1 MLCDTRVFFLLQRS
15 LLATALAASVGLGLG
30 ACGSSSPGPV
40 GTDDNNA
47 TADDTDATG
56 DTDATD
62 EMDDAGVTKPPPKTP
77 TVIKDASIPKV
88 PTTPAVDAASAP
100 AKDASKPADV
110 GATTGDASKPASTDT
125 GGSAPAIVG
134 DAPTEA
140 SATAKGPFPVK
151 TYTDGYPDSD
161 AYADSTMHYPDGA
174 PGIYPA
180 IAIVPG
186 FASAQSSIQAWGPFL
201 ASHGFVVLTI
211 GTNSTL
217 DQPDARSVALLGAI
231 DTIKGENTREGSPIK
246 GKVDLNRLGIGGWSM
261 GGGGTLITIN
271 SHPEFKAAI
280 CFCPWNPGATFPMA
294 KTPVL
299 FLAAAN
305 DQLAAGQ
312 SQPFY
317 DSIPD
322 STPKLLW
329 ERSDADHF
337 NNDPTY
343 EMGAM
348 GRYGLSWLKTY
359 LAGDDRYKQFL
370 LVKGPNASDWKSNVQ

>member
-1 MLCDTRVFFLLQRS
+1 MSCDTRVFFLLQRS
-15 LLATALAASVGLGLG
+15 LLATALAASVGLG
-30 ACGSSSPGPV
+30 ACGSSSPDPV
-40 GTDDNNA
+40 GTDDDDNA
-47 TADDTDATG
+47 TADGVTG
-56 DTDATD
+56 DTDDTD
-62 EMDDAGVTKPPPKTP
+62 EMDDAGAAKPPPKTTTP
-77 TVIKDASIPKV
+77 TAIKDASIPKV
-88 PTTPAVDAASAP
+88 PTTPVADAATAP

-110 GATTGDASKPASTDT
+110 TTTPDASKPASTDT
-125 GGSAPAIVG
+125 SGGSSPAIVG

-151 TYTDGYPDSD
+151 TYTNGYPDSD

-186 FASAQSSIQAWGPFL
+186 FASEQSSIQQWGPFL

-231 DTIKGENTREGSPIK
+231 ETIKGENTREGSPIK
-246 GKVDLNRLGIGGWSM
+246 GKIDLNRLGIGGWSM

-271 SHPEFKAAI
+271 AHPEFKAAI
-280 CFCPWNPGATFPMA
+280 CFCPWSPGATFPKV

-305 DQLAAGQ
+305 DQLAVGQ

-359 LAGDDRYKQFL
+359 LAGDERYKQFL